1 MELRPRS
8 QQQWVLQPLI
18 DAGVDLD
25 EIGHLVFRLAF
36 ETIVRDGID
45 ALVSARELVADRSAD
60 VRAAWAETL
69 RRMVMLEP

>member
-25 EIGHLVFRLAF
+25 DIGHLVFRLAF
-36 ETIVRDGID
+36 ETIVRDGMD

-60 VRAAWAETL
+60 VREAWAETL